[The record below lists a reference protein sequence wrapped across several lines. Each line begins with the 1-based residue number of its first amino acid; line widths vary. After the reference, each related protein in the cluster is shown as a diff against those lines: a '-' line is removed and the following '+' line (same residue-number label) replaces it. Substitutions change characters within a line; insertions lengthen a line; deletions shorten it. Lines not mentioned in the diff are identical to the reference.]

1 MEKAIYWPRL
11 GQPTEPTNT
20 GQYQPN
26 TATLGQIEPPSDTS
40 SQVELASVRSSQIFD
55 PIVTLSQLQPSSA
68 TSKKW
73 SADHTDV
80 CEANVVWRDRPM
92 CDAHAA

>member
-1 MEKAIYWPRL
+1 MRKAIYWPRL
-11 GQPTEPTNT
+11 GHALEPENT
-20 GQYQPN
+20 GQYRP
-26 TATLGQIEPPSDTS
+26 TEATLSQLEPPSDIS
-40 SQVELASVRSSQIFD
+40 SQVEPASVRSSQITD
-55 PIVTLSQLQPSSA
+55 PLATLSQLQPSSA

>member
-1 MEKAIYWPRL
+1 MHSAIRRPRL
-11 GQPTEPTNT
+11 GRSQKPQRS
-20 GQYQPN
+20 GQYQPY
-26 TATLGQIEPPSDTS
+26 TAMLSQIEPPSDTRS
-40 SQVELASVRSSQIFD
+40 HVEPASAAHSQNTGSIA
-55 PIVTLSQLQPSSA
+55 TLSQLQPRSA
-68 TSKKW
+68 TSRKW